1 MAVNNNDDC
10 SDNAQRHSCDTKRTQ
25 KRARTKPL
33 IPFFAGMMLPEDPDS
48 RYRYPLRQRTHT
60 FALTSVLEMVLQVQL
75 LSRRDSSV
83 SSLEPYF
90 DTDICSAAMPLYA
103 RGASN
108 YSYNL
113 VVRMQSAAHRELGL
127 HHEVFGVYDFK
138 GHEEIPR
145 TLTFAFN
152 LSLLQLT
159 IHHMSIMIYLERRGF
174 LASDD
179 ALDAAERQS
188 LKESVGLLD
197 VETFLHSVTCD
208 MEWTAFDSSTAR
220 HEVGSTLL
228 LSTKCTVPLG
238 PSDDEFSDS
247 GVSFECYVSGS
258 VALAVYP
265 TLYHKSITVT
275 ASQRAAIHIYTVE
288 IPLLSTGAHVL
299 KSKITYFDGHGRC
312 DVGSSKYST
321 HFPVS
326 HPLQDYLFD
335 ASPPGDTLS
344 GAHGAL
350 PFCSVS
356 HLFHSAYDMPAFES
370 AQSDI
375 YWLNVETC
383 KRNDILPHD
392 TQRCAAFQRTCNLS
406 DSGPSAPGSD
416 GAASAHHRLCNS
428 SWMIA
433 NRNCIM
439 NFAMSPSSLLAS
451 PAHVNIA
458 RLSSRFPSVVA
469 YGSSLSEMNTFNM
482 VELLGVP
489 SDCLRN
495 WAGWNDM
502 PMNCVFFSHATN
514 SSASFNGSDTDTVM
528 RVNQTSPDRKTFE
541 VTSASPGSSLKGVNI
556 SYSNYP
562 EPCRGESYIC
572 AFDNLPPKS
581 RVWQPDVGHVID
593 LGAEKIGEDVRHCS
607 KESCP
612 VCLWYSH
619 CFRKVLSDDI
629 RNLTRGGPALLL
641 LELPFAGKAEMFTS
655 NLNVVLH
662 ALADSLAPGSCV
674 LLHNGHGLH
683 SNKDVDRRFPMRANL
698 SSRMLLFSSLMSKMW
713 LKAWFTHQD
722 MCDEDAVLEPSIAKS
737 LVNEAAETSP
747 PECRNEIDAT
757 GLVRLLRVLNAEEN
771 SLSDGNSEDVC
782 RFGVANID
790 TYAFGS
796 GRPDASRD
804 GVHYYAES
812 GNKQFRMGNEVVVNV
827 VSALMSVLL

>member
-1 MAVNNNDDC
+1 MAT
-10 SDNAQRHSCDTKRTQ
+10 A
-25 KRARTKPL
+25 AITKPL
-33 IPFFAGMMLPEDPDS
+33 MPLFAGMMLPEDPANK
-48 RYRYPLRQRTHT
+48 YRYPLRQRTHT
-60 FALTSVLEMVLQVQL
+60 FALTSVPEMVLQVQFMDL
-75 LSRRDSSV
+75 HDSSV

-90 DTDICSAAMPLYA
+90 NTDVCSATTPLYLPA

-113 VVRMQSAAHRELGL
+113 VARVRSAVHRELGWQ
-127 HHEVFGVYDFK
+127 HEIFGVYDFK
-138 GHEEIPR
+138 DHEEIPPM
-145 TLTFAFN
+145 LTFVFTLA
-152 LSLLQLT
+152 LRQLT
-159 IHHMSIMIYLERRGF
+159 IHPLSIMIYLERRVF

-179 ALDAAERQS
+179 SFDAAEHQS
-188 LKESVGLLD
+188 LTESVSLLD
-197 VETFLHSVTCD
+197 VETFLHYVTCD
-208 MEWTAFDSSTAR
+208 MEWTTFDSSTSR
-220 HEVGSTLL
+220 LEVGSTLV

-238 PSDDEFSDS
+238 PLDDEFSDN

-265 TLYHKSITVT
+265 TLYHKSITVA
-275 ASQRAAIHIYTVE
+275 ASQRAAAHTYTVE

-326 HPLQDYLFD
+326 HPLQDYIFE
-335 ASPPGDTLS
+335 ASPPGDTMS
-344 GAHGAL
+344 GAHGTL
-350 PFCSVS
+350 PVCSVS
-356 HLFHSAYDMPAFES
+356 NVFHSAYDMPIFES
-370 AQSDI
+370 AQSDV

-392 TQRCAAFQRTCNLS
+392 MQRCATFQRTCNLS
-406 DSGPSAPGSD
+406 DSGPSAPDND

-433 NRNCIM
+433 HRNCIM

-469 YGSSLSEMNTFNM
+469 YGGSLSEMNTFSM

-489 SDCLRN
+489 LDCLRN
-495 WAGWNDM
+495 WDRSNDT
-502 PMNCVFFSHATN
+502 PINCVFFSHATN
-514 SSASFNGSDTDTVM
+514 SSASLNGYDTDAVM
-528 RVNQTSPDRKTFE
+528 RMNQTTPDRKTFE
-541 VTSASPGSSLKGVNI
+541 VTSASTGSSLKGVNI
-556 SYSNYP
+556 SHANYP
-562 EPCRGESYIC
+562 EPCRGESYVC
-572 AFDNLPPKS
+572 ASDNLPPKS
-581 RVWQPDVGHVID
+581 RVWQPNVGHVID

-629 RNLTRGGPALLL
+629 RNLTRGGAALLL

-662 ALADSLAPGSCV
+662 ALADSLVPGSCV

-683 SNKDVDRRFPMRANL
+683 SNKDIDRKFPMRANL

-722 MCDEDAVLEPSIAKS
+722 MCEEERDSSRL
-737 LVNEAAETSP
+737 
-747 PECRNEIDAT
+747 PECRDEIDAT
-757 GLVRLLRVLNAEEN
+757 GLVRLLRVLNAAEN
-771 SLSDGNSEDVC
+771 SRSDGNSEDVC

-812 GNKQFRMGNEVVVNV
+812 GNKQFRIGNEVVVNV